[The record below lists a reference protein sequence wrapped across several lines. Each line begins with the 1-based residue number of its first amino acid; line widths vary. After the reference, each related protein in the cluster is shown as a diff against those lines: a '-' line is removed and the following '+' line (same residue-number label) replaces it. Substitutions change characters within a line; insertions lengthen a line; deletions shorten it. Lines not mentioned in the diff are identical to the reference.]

1 MFVLRLLLL
10 IPMIIVGIIGSIIAD
25 SIEDYITP
33 QIQRLP
39 NSYDCNSIEQESW
52 KEQCEKIKMITDNG
66 ITLFNIVG
74 FVSGFTSVGVLIKK
88 IED

>member
-1 MFVLRLLLL
+1 MLRLLLL